1 MSGFQGEEFKFPDEQ
16 GAQETGTTN
25 EEQFEI
31 EVVDDTPEPDRGR
44 TPAEPPEEVSD
55 DELAAYDEKVQ
66 KRIKK
71 FTRGYHDERR
81 AKEQALREREAAEQ
95 LAKQLV
101 EENRKLQE
109 QLASGSQVYIE
120 QSKQAAEAE
129 LAAAKRAYRDAYEE
143 GDPDKL
149 ATAQEAIAKATL
161 KLDKAV
167 SMKPLQ
173 VVEKDAQSV
182 PKTTVDPRAEAWKQ
196 NNEWFGKN
204 RLMTAFAVG
213 LHTELTEERGISP
226 SSDRYYQEIDRT
238 MRAKFPEY
246 FGSTETPETPEP
258 APRAKPATVVAPAA
272 RSTPPNRVR
281 LTQSQVALARRL
293 GVPLELYAKK
303 VAEMNNGAQNG

>member
-1 MSGFQGEEFKFPDEQ
+1 MTFKGEEYKFPDEQ
-16 GAQETGTTN
+16 GAEESGTAA

-31 EVVDDTPEPDRGR
+31 EVVDDTPEVDRGR
-44 TPAEPPEEVSD
+44 VPAEPPEEVSD
-55 DELAAYDEKVQ
+55 DELSAYDEKVQ

-109 QLASGSQVYIE
+109 QLASGSKVYIE
-120 QSKQAAEAE
+120 QSKQSAEAE
-129 LAAAKRAYRDAYEE
+129 LAAAKREYRDAYEA

-149 ATAQEAIAKATL
+149 AAAQEAIAKATL
-161 KLDKAV
+161 KLDKAD

-173 VVEKDAQSV
+173 VVEKEAQFA
-182 PKTTVDPRAEAWKQ
+182 PKPTVDPRAEAWKQ
-196 NNEWFGKN
+196 DNPWFGKN

-213 LHTELTEERGISP
+213 LHTELVEERGINP

-238 MRAKFPEY
+238 MREKFPEQ
-246 FGSTETPETPEP
+246 FGSNEPPETPP
-258 APRAKPATVVAPAA
+258 AATRAKTAAVVAPAT

>member
-1 MSGFQGEEFKFPDEQ
+1 MPGFKGEEFKFPDEQ
-16 GAQETGTTN
+16 GAEGAGTTS

-101 EENRKLQE
+101 DENRKLQE

-129 LAAAKRAYRDAYEE
+129 LTAAKRAYRDAYEE

-173 VVEKDAQSV
+173 VVEKEAQSV

-226 SSDRYYQEIDRT
+226 SSERYYQEIDRT

-246 FGSTETPETPEP
+246 FGSEETPEEPTP
-258 APRAKPATVVAPAA
+258 APRAKPANVVAPAA
-272 RSTPPNRVR
+272 RSTPPNRIR
-281 LTQSQVALARRL
+281 LTASEVAIAQRL

-303 VAEMNNGAQNG
+303 VAELKNGAQNG